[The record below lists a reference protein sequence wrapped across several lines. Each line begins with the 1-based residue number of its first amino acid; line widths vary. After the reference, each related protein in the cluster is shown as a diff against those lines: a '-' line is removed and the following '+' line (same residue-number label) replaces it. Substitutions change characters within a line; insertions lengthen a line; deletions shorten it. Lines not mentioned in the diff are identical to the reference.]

1 MPNEKFNVV
10 IDKFEGLNLYDSTN
24 DLKPGECADLRDLE
38 VQGNRLILGKQVVTS
53 GGLPDT
59 NGRWF
64 RFWADN
70 QDRWYILAANDD
82 STNTDLKYYYG
93 ASWGSNATFT
103 DLFATDI
110 TSTPDSYTVGGD
122 LRIGG
127 SITNYHKFITRQA
140 SNTYRFGRASGDS
153 DTNGYRA
160 AGLYMQKGEIA
171 YPNENSEI
179 SSFTSTNQDSGYDF
193 IEGDTVEY
201 GLSYT
206 YDNAQEGL
214 LRTGTTDTMSAGQRA
229 ALYLKIIPPGTTL
242 WRITHVNIYRA
253 LNGSDFYLLTKIQVK
268 DTGGSANYGELGG
281 IGGGANWAWTDD
293 TGSGYGEITV
303 YDTGAVLTNSYTS
316 ITGYPDYVAHDGTT
330 LQNENNLKAYFKVC
344 TVCQGRAVVGNAKRA
359 VGEGTET
366 YNDRLYFSQVGRFD
380 SFYKTDWVDLETG
393 DGDQITALMEFGNE
407 IIVFKQN
414 NMYIWN
420 MGTRDELNWYR
431 RASYKGY
438 GVIAQKNAYST
449 PYGVAFSNDNGI
461 YLYRGQGEPE
471 EISKKIS
478 TGADIGKP
486 GFTGDEIVVGYDT
499 INRRVLGLEGTGFIW
514 KIDLDDGFMAKQ
526 TAGITLAALAFDVY
540 ENDPYFIQSGG
551 QIYNINGAAATISGT
566 LPYLSGDMNFG
577 TDRNKR
583 IKRIKI
589 GYKAATGATP
599 TITFGVSSDLGSNY
613 TSTTLATS
621 STYKTKEFFPEIY
634 GRHFR
639 FRITWTSTLSAFE
652 LDLIEISGKVY
663 RI

>member
-1 MPNEKFNVV
+1 MPNEKFNLT
-10 IDKFEGLNLYDSTN
+10 IDKFEGINLFDSSN
-24 DLKPGECADLRDLE
+24 DLRPGECTDLRELV
-38 VQGNRLILGKQVVTS
+38 VQGRRLKMGNQLSTTN
-53 GGLPDT
+53 LPQDSSA
-59 NGRWF
+59 RWMKI
-64 RFWADN
+64 WADSN
-70 QDRWYILAANDD
+70 DTWYIMLALDD
-82 STNTDLKYYYG
+82 STNTDLKHYSG
-93 ASWGSNATFT
+93 ATWQTSATFT
-103 DLFATDI
+103 DLFASDK

-140 SNTYRFGRASGDS
+140 STTYRFGRASGDS
-153 DTNGYRA
+153 DANGLRA

-206 YDNAQEGL
+206 YDNAQESL
-214 LRTGTTDTMSAGQRA
+214 LRTGTTDTLTAGQRT
-229 ALYLKIIPPGTTL
+229 ALYLKVIPPGTTL

-253 LNGSDFYLLTKIQVK
+253 LNGSDFYLLTRIQVK

-281 IGGGANWAWTDD
+281 TANWAWTDD
-293 TGSGYGEITV
+293 SGSGYGEITV

-316 ITGYPDYVAHDGTT
+316 ITGYPDFTAHDGTT
-330 LQNENNLKAYFKVC
+330 LQNENNLKVYFKVC
-344 TVCQGRAVVGNAKRA
+344 TVCQGRAVVGNVKRA

-393 DGDQITALMEFGNE
+393 DGDQITALLEFGNE
-407 IIVFKQN
+407 IVVFKQN

-431 RASYKGY
+431 RSAYRGY
-438 GVIAQKNAYST
+438 GVQAQKNAYST
-449 PYGVAFSNDNGI
+449 PYGIAFSNDNGI

-471 EISKKIS
+471 EVSRKIK
-478 TGADIGKP
+478 GN
-486 GFTGDEIVVGYDT
+486 FTGDNIAIGYDT
-499 INRRVLGLEGTGFIW
+499 INRRIMGFEDAGFLYL
-514 KIDLDDGFMAKQ
+514 IDLDDGFIAKRS
-526 TAGITLAALAFDVY
+526 GFGSLVIGAFDVY
-540 ENDPYFIQSGG
+540 DNDPYMLETVGDQV
-551 QIYNINGAAATISGT
+551 YNVNGTAATLSGT
-566 LPYLSGDMNFG
+566 LAYQSGDMNFG

-583 IKRIKI
+583 IKRVKI
-589 GYKAATGATP
+589 GYKATTGASP

-621 STYKTKEFFPEIY
+621 TNYKMVEYFPEIY

-639 FRITWTSTLSAFE
+639 FRITWTASLSGFE

-663 RI
+663 RV